1 MDVSNGRIDN
11 RRLGRAADLR
21 KVGEE
26 SGKIKEPAIESLTSL
41 AFNSIMGGTPLSGVG
56 PSRGLA
62 LGLEIIR
69 TQRSGKWISGR
80 RGRLVG
86 GRESQS
92 VNGIGRRNGRPRGIR
107 RISRGR
113 RRGGR
118 NGKSHGHGNSAKEE
132 GVE

>member
-1 MDVSNGRIDN
+1 MDVSNGGIDN

-21 KVGEE
+21 KVREE
-26 SGKIKEPAIESLTSL
+26 SGKIKESAIKSLTSL
-41 AFNSIMGGTPLSGVG
+41 ALNSIMSSTPLSCIG

-62 LGLEIIR
+62 LGQEIVR
-69 TQRSGKWISGR
+69 TQRARKRISGR

-107 RISRGR
+107 RIGRGR
-113 RRGGR
+113 RRGGG

-132 GVE
+132 